1 MVASPRETMVRFS
14 PVICITSATVPMA
27 ASVQYRANSASSR
40 SEPPSASTS
49 FSATPHPARCLKGYS
64 QSPRRGST
72 TAQATGSVSLHSW

>member
-1 MVASPRETMVRFS
+1 MVRFS
-14 PVICITSATVPMA
+14 PVICITSATVPTA
-27 ASVQYRANSASSR
+27 ASVQYRENRASSL
-40 SEPPSASTS
+40 SGPPSASTS